1 MTRHTV
7 HQNAE
12 ARLLRAMCLV
22 VKSHR
27 SNSEPSRRCAQGS
40 AAHTFRCPD
49 ASVLSKS
56 IPLFFIGRN
65 KNGLWI
71 AREAEGRAGGIFLLR
86 QSALHFAQR
95 NGAPIG
101 CATMFI
107 AESIELDTDNLG
119 NPLTRWLDAALGK
132 LNEFIP
138 AYLPAVPFKEMHR
151 KGDGQ

>member
-1 MTRHTV
+1 MTRHAV
-7 HQNAE
+7 HLNAE
-12 ARLLRAMCLV
+12 APLLRAMCLV

-27 SNSEPSRRCAQGS
+27 SNGEPSRHCVSGS
-40 AAHTFRCPD
+40 TVHSLRRPD

-56 IPLFFIGRN
+56 LPLFFIGRN

-71 AREAEGRAGGIFLLR
+71 AREAEGRAGGIFLLK
-86 QSALHFAQR
+86 QSALRFAQK
-95 NGAPIG
+95 NSAPIG

-107 AESIELDTDNLG
+107 AEPMELDTDNLG

-138 AYLPAVPFKEMHR
+138 AYLPAFPFKEMHR
-151 KGDGQ
+151 KGDRQ